1 MPNYSNV
8 LPPLSVGYGESANV
22 IASTDVIYPA
32 PFKSAQVALA
42 PNFSSGKVR
51 CAVEIVFSGNP
62 GTFQANLQ
70 TADTDADADY
80 VSIASGSIANA
91 QMNGT
96 WVARL
101 EIADVVA
108 HFARIYIATLPNSV
122 TATAKISG

>member
-1 MPNYSNV
+1 MPSYSNV

-80 VSIASGSIANA
+80 MSIASIANA

>member
-1 MPNYSNV
+1 MPSYSNV
-8 LPPLSVGYGESANV
+8 LPPLSVGYGESVNV

-32 PFKSAQVALA
+32 PFKSSQVALA

-51 CAVEIVFSGNP
+51 CAVEIAFSGNP

-80 VSIASGSIANA
+80 VSIASGSVANA

-108 HFARIYIATLPNSV
+108 HFARIYIGTLPNSV